1 MSDEKKEGRINVE
14 DLPQA
19 EQELTPEEA
28 KEVKGGLLAR
38 ALCNNEVISVKAS
51 DPPTAARE
59 AGSGMATG
67 RRQYEP

>member
-1 MSDEKKEGRINVE
+1 MSDEKQESRINVE

-28 KEVKGGLLAR
+28 KEVKGGYELKNVQVTSYIKDDA
-38 ALCNNEVISVKAS
+38 K
-51 DPPTAARE
+51 PTAARE